1 MPLISNITLR
11 NFNILSFS
19 TFLFTLLAVSFFC
32 QAQSTVIDKI
42 IAKVDNQIVLQS
54 ELELATKQFLAETR
68 YNGSD
73 VKCNVLETLI
83 INKLLLAKADI
94 DSVTVEDKMVED
106 QLDRRMQYF
115 ISSVGSEQ
123 KLEAYYNKSILELK
137 SDLRRQVKEQMIV
150 QKMQDQITKK
160 IKVTPSDVKKFFN
173 NIPSDSLPFYSKE
186 VEVGQI
192 VRIPTVSRKQ
202 SLEAK
207 SKLLGIRDRILK
219 GENFEDLAKEYSEE
233 PAAKTTGGNLGFQKS
248 EDLDQTFV
256 GAALK
261 LKPGEISGVVETQF
275 GMHIIQM
282 IERRGSEFNARHILV
297 RPASTKGDLR
307 DAMLFLDSIRTRNS
321 MDSVTFEMAAK
332 KVSDDKFTSA
342 SGGMFTDQESNSS
355 RILVENLDPSV
366 FFVIDTMEVNQISS
380 PMSFRTQEGKDAAR
394 IIWYKSKMDAHK
406 ANLGQDYQKIFSA
419 TQEEKKTKAINDWFA
434 QARNEVYIEIKPEY
448 ASCKVLE

>member
-1 MPLISNITLR
+1 
-11 NFNILSFS
+11 
-19 TFLFTLLAVSFFC
+19 
-32 QAQSTVIDKI
+32 
-42 IAKVDNQIVLQS
+42 
-54 ELELATKQFLAETR
+54 
-68 YNGSD
+68 
-73 VKCNVLETLI
+73 
-83 INKLLLAKADI
+83 
-94 DSVTVEDKMVED
+94 
-106 QLDRRMQYF
+106 
-115 ISSVGSEQ
+115 
-123 KLEAYYNKSILELK
+123 
-137 SDLRRQVKEQMIV
+137 
-150 QKMQDQITKK
+150 
-160 IKVTPSDVKKFFN
+160 VTPADVKKFFN

-192 VRIPTVSRKQ
+192 VKIPTVSRKQ

-219 GENFEDLAKEYSEE
+219 GENFETLAKEYSEE

-307 DAMLFLDSIRTRNS
+307 DAMKFLDSVRTRITS
-321 MDSVTFEMAAK
+321 DSITFELAAK
-332 KVSDDKFTSA
+332 KVSDDKFTSS
-342 SGGMFTDQESNSS
+342 SGGMFTNQETNSS
-355 RILVENLDPSV
+355 RMVIEDLDPSV

-394 IIWYKSKMDAHK
+394 IIWFKSKTDAHK

-434 QARNEVYIEIKPEY
+434 QARKDVFIEIKPEY
-448 ASCKVLE
+448 ASCKVLEED